1 MLKNCNEQTFLVLL
15 ALTLVIAFM
24 NNIDR
29 LVPQL
34 RNVFNNKVNLALLCV
49 IVICVVLLNVP
60 IGIMLIFV
68 VLYMD
73 MFYKNKKT
81 LSANEAF
88 QNNHLHQQVLNLVA
102 DESPPFNQGANAN
115 SHTTHQQNQVEI
127 KKAVKQLPKNPQTA
141 DPVSESVSAALRG
154 PILKNQ
160 EKDLLTQTFNK
171 DRSGYDVAGCR
182 YDMKQSPQNLTIN
195 GPPVSQCG
203 NYSKEKMDKV
213 GCAFY
218 PLNH

>member
-1 MLKNCNEQTFLVLL
+1 MLKNCNEQTVLGLL
-15 ALTLVIAFM
+15 ALTLVVAFM

-34 RNVFNNKVNLALLCV
+34 RNVFNDKVNLTLLCV
-49 IVICVVLLNVP
+49 VVICVVLLNVP
-60 IGIMLIFV
+60 LGIMLIFV

-81 LSANEAF
+81 VNANENF
-88 QNNHLHQQVLNLVA
+88 QNNHLHNQVLDLVA
-102 DESPPFNQGANAN
+102 DESPPFNHGANAD
-115 SHTTHQQNQVEI
+115 SHTTHQKNQVEL
-127 KKAVKQLPKNPQTA
+127 KKAVNQLPSNPQKA
-141 DPVSESVSAALRG
+141 NPVSKSVSIALKG
-154 PILKNQ
+154 PLLKNQ

-182 YDMKQSPQNLTIN
+182 YDMKLSPQNLTRN

-203 NYSKEKMDKV
+203 NYSQEQMSKV